1 MLNRLKSR
9 GLSAWGVAL
18 VSCAAGSFATAGLM
32 HLNQVRAD
40 SDRVFE
46 LNIYHAV
53 PGKVPAL
60 EARFRDAAPLIAQ
73 HGLDVLGYWV
83 PTEGPAGENTFV
95 YLLAHTSREEAKERW
110 HAFHADPAF
119 QKYVKSEEAEK
130 LIENVDKIYM
140 RPTDFSSMR

>member
-1 MLNRLKSR
+1 MLNRLKFK
-9 GLSAWGVAL
+9 GLSVRGVAL
-18 VSCAAGSFATAGLM
+18 VSCAAGSLVTAGLM
-32 HLNQVRAD
+32 HLGQVKAD

-73 HGLDVLGYWV
+73 HGLNVLGYWV
-83 PTEGPAGENTFV
+83 PNEGAAGENTFV
-95 YLLAHTSREEAKERW
+95 YLLAHTSREEATERW
-110 HAFHADPAF
+110 HAFHADPGF

-130 LIENVDKIYM
+130 LIEHVDKIYM
-140 RPTDFSSMR
+140 RPTDLSSMH